1 MNTYNTYNQEIKR
14 LQMEYNPQQP
24 QNIPGPSIC
33 EAPPLHNANPGLF
46 ASKSPLLN
54 LNLSL

>member
-14 LQMEYNPQQP
+14 LQMEHNPQQP
-24 QNIPGPSIC
+24 ENIPGPSIC